1 MPRSIYKKKIKNGK
15 EYFFYRLKHPN
26 LKTPKDIY
34 ATTAKELKEKIDKI
48 KFDLDS
54 GLKDTK
60 ESFGAFFENWL
71 FNIHFLKLK

>member
-54 GLKDTK
+54 GLKILK
-60 ESFGAFFENWL
+60 NLSE
-71 FNIHFLKLK
+71 HFLKIGYSIYTF